1 MEICETI
8 KQLIEKTIME
18 NGYIL
23 DEVLYIKEE
32 GQMFLRIVIDK
43 EGTIDIEDC
52 ITVTKLIDPIIDEAD
67 PISENY
73 IMDVCSKE
81 KGCE

>member
-1 MEICETI
+1 MEICE
-8 KQLIEKTIME
+8 KVRRLIEPIIKE
-18 NGYIL
+18 HGYIL

-43 EGTIDIEDC
+43 EGMIDIEDC
-52 ITVTKLIDPIIDEAD
+52 ITVTKLIDPILDEAD

>member
-43 EGTIDIEDC
+43 EGNIDIEDC

-73 IMDVCSKE
+73 IMDACSKK

>member
-1 MEICETI
+1 MEICEKI
-8 KQLIEKTIME
+8 KNLICAPIEE
-18 NGYIL
+18 AGYIL
-23 DEVLYIKEE
+23 DAILYVREE
-32 GQMFLRIVIDK
+32 GQKFLRIIIDK
-43 EGTIDIEDC
+43 EGIIDIEDC
-52 ITVTKLIDPIIDEAD
+52 IKVTKIVGPIIDEAD